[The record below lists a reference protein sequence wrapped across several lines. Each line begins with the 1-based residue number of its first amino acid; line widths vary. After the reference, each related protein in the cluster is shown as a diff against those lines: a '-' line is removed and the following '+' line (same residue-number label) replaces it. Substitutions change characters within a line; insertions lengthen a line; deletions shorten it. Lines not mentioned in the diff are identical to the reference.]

1 MFNRGLHRA
10 QFFKSFVFQ
19 AHSLQY
25 QNALKYSHI
34 SKPVSISKTAMSLN
48 STVQIQLWHFCTIK
62 PRTTLYLTCN
72 WPEKHAWS
80 DWYWKKGKI
89 AKTAFLKKRVFDY
102 CFKLSLM
109 FLLYS
114 SQYDYVIGC
123 TWRIGKSP
131 QNVTQ
136 CITSFVDVRI
146 HK

>member
-1 MFNRGLHRA
+1 MLDLIGTEKKEKLQKLH
-10 QFFKSFVFQ
+10 
-19 AHSLQY
+19 
-25 QNALKYSHI
+25 
-34 SKPVSISKTAMSLN
+34 
-48 STVQIQLWHFCTIK
+48 
-62 PRTTLYLTCN
+62 
-72 WPEKHAWS
+72 
-80 DWYWKKGKI
+80 
-89 AKTAFLKKRVFDY
+89 FLKKRVFDY

-114 SQYDYVIGC
+114 SQYDVIGC